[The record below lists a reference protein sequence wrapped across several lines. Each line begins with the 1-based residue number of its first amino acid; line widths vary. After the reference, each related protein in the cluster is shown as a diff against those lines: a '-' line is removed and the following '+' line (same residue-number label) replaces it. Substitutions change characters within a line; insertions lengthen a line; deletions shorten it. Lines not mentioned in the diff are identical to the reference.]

1 MIIQTNRLGLRE
13 LTQDDFP
20 ALCEMLKDGE
30 TMRAYE
36 GAFSDGEAHE
46 WLDRQIA
53 RYKKWGFGLWA
64 AVLAES
70 GKVIGQCGLTM
81 QPWKD
86 REVLEVG
93 WIFNRAYWHCG
104 YATEAGAACK
114 AYAFDVLGAAEVC
127 SIIRDTNTASQNV
140 ALRIG
145 MTKRD
150 EWTKHYRGVEMPHFR
165 YIAARE
171 QKDA

>member
-1 MIIQTNRLGLRE
+1 MRE

-36 GAFSDGEAHE
+36 GAFSDDEAHE

-70 GKVIGQCGLTM
+70 GKLIGQCGLTM

-150 EWTKHYRGVEMPHFR
+150 EWTKYYRGVEMPHFR
-165 YIAARE
+165 YVAARE